1 MNKDLIALQQ
11 ESIAE
16 THEIIRKR
24 VLNEFKEGQLPGW
37 DTLEIELKVEDTPML
52 RPGGG
57 ISRAAIN
64 WGSSL
69 VVLHD
74 CGYPPS
80 SGSGLRLIEEEGL
93 DEALEWWA
101 KEIERK
107 KVQVYKDK
115 K

>member
-52 RPGGG
+52 DQEVGLVERPLIG
-57 ISRAAIN
+57 
-64 WGSSL
+64 
-69 VVLHD
+69 VVPWWYYTD
-74 CGYPPS
+74 FGYPPS
-80 SGSGLRLIEEEGL
+80 SGSGLRLMR
-93 DEALEWWA
+93 
-101 KEIERK
+101 RK
-107 KVQVYKDK
+107 G
-115 K
+115 